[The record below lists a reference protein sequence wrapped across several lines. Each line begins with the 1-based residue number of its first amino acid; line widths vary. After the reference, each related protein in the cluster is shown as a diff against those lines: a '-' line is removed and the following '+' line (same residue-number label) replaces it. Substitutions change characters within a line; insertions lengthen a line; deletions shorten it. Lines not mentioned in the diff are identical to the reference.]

1 MKNQTEGECAEF
13 VDFKR
18 PQGKKS
24 ESAFPIAQAIKRIVW
39 GDKLVP
45 LENGGFEIIKEYAV
59 WTLYPPNIFEDQ
71 IPDHWRVTVK
81 ALNKGHNHT
90 SPDQQELEENLQCII
105 ETLRMHH

>member
-18 PQGKKS
+18 PRGKKS
-24 ESAFPIAQAIKRIVW
+24 EAAFPMAQALKRIVW

-59 WTLYPPNIFEDQ
+59 WTLYPPGSFKDQ
-71 IPDHWRVTVK
+71 QSGYWRLTVK
-81 ALNKGHNHT
+81 VLSDEGDHEAP
-90 SPDQQELEENLQCII
+90 SQQELEENLQCII
-105 ETLRMHH
+105 EILHMHH